1 MHDLVLFFIFFC
13 LSFLLTWITQ
23 KAMIK
28 FKVLDLPSERGM
40 HSNPKVGSGGVAVVL
55 SLISSITF
63 FYYKGNLEIELFYSL
78 LTALIIIGIVGLID
92 DIKKLPY
99 KFRLLIQF
107 LVSTIIIL
115 FYLEKLGS
123 LVLYPLPLSGIIVY
137 LIFGLSLVWFMN
149 LYNFMDGIN
158 GLASIQGISFFLG
171 VGIVSSIFYPEL
183 DHNYFWSFV
192 AIFLGFLLWNFPK
205 ARIFLGDVGSGSMGI
220 FIAIYLVHLST
231 LEMNLFWIGVLL
243 MSIFITDA
251 TYTLLVRI
259 FRNLPFHQ
267 AHNSHAYQKI
277 TTKYHS
283 HTKVTLSIFLINTLI
298 ILPLSIISLYL
309 NFSPFFFLMIIMV
322 ILALACF
329 YFKAGIQEL

>member
-137 LIFGLSLVWFMN
+137 LILS
-149 LYNFMDGIN
+149 
-158 GLASIQGISFFLG
+158 
-171 VGIVSSIFYPEL
+171 
-183 DHNYFWSFV
+183 
-192 AIFLGFLLWNFPK
+192 
-205 ARIFLGDVGSGSMGI
+205 
-220 FIAIYLVHLST
+220 
-231 LEMNLFWIGVLL
+231 
-243 MSIFITDA
+243 
-251 TYTLLVRI
+251 
-259 FRNLPFHQ
+259 
-267 AHNSHAYQKI
+267 
-277 TTKYHS
+277 
-283 HTKVTLSIFLINTLI
+283 
-298 ILPLSIISLYL
+298 
-309 NFSPFFFLMIIMV
+309 
-322 ILALACF
+322 
-329 YFKAGIQEL
+329 